1 MIVPKLQTDSCEQ
14 LDYMA
19 NIVAIRQI
27 HQARIQ
33 EVRISSKSEDLDHII
48 DEVFSKKAHADEDTA
63 NSKTP
68 NKLKNMLLVK
78 SIADSQAVY
87 NDLQQEV
94 AMCEMIHRDRL
105 TKTLQSL
112 SELRNQV
119 RSFEFQIITSIERLS
134 KRQILLYQVSLIS
147 SQDPTRSKL

>member
-1 MIVPKLQTDSCEQ
+1 MIVPKLQNDSSEQ

-19 NIVAIRQI
+19 NIEAIRQI

-33 EVRISSKSEDLDHII
+33 EVQISSKSEDLDHII
-48 DEVFSKKAHADEDTA
+48 DEVFSKKAHADEDITK
-63 NSKTP
+63 SKNP

-112 SELRNQV
+112 SELRNKVGFQK
-119 RSFEFQIITSIERLS
+119 FQIITSIRLS
-134 KRQILLYQVSLIS
+134 KTQVLLYQISLIS
-147 SQDPTRSKL
+147 SQDQMRSKL